1 HEGPLHQRF
10 VTAPVLPRG
19 VGGAKLLSGFLGAV
33 EDRGLAGELEQIL
46 KAPKP
51 HAVVAG
57 VLAHSP
63 FLTAIATHEPEI
75 LLDCLRTAPQ

>member
-10 VTAPVLPRG
+10 ATAPVLPQG
-19 VGGAKLLSGFLGAV
+19 VGAAKLLSSFLGALA
-33 EDRGLAGELEQIL
+33 DRAVAGQLELIL

-51 HAVVAG
+51 RAVVAG

-75 LLDCLRTAPQ
+75 LLDCLR